1 MSPGASRFLLRGA
14 LALAATLGAACAA
27 SARAQELHLFGAPE
41 ASSPF
46 DGVIATP
53 KEPGGVVPFG
63 DARIAESAGEAFRLG
78 IVPEAS
84 DVAGA
89 EADDPGRGSDT
100 PETAPAAPPRRRCV
114 LFQCET
120 LPIAPAPKLFSTPVT
135 IWTVAGL
142 LGGIADGIEGPIHYG
157 VHPFTFTDE
166 SYFQRW
172 TYGGGSDKVSHFVV
186 STHVAGLLYDAYR
199 LNGLSDDQSF
209 ALAFGTSVVAGA
221 FVEIGDGLSP
231 YGFSAQDWTA
241 DALGSLASVLIKRG
255 HLDDMLGFSL
265 GRWLQTT
272 IPPAVIGGRPL
283 FGIDYSQEIYT
294 MNVRFSGLLP
304 RAHADPGFAR
314 FFQLSFA
321 YLTKGFGYQPPL
333 DSRYQEVGFE
343 LGLDFQEILK
353 AVGVSNQ
360 TWWGDTLLRIFSFLR
375 LPYTQVGVYYNLFNH
390 KWYGPGAPYRYY

>member
-1 MSPGASRFLLRGA
+1 MIGGRRGRVQVIVA
-14 LALAATLGAACAA
+14 VVVVLAAGAR
-27 SARAQELHLFGAPE
+27 SRGQELHLFPTSAPGPLFRASAE
-41 ASSPF
+41 AIETSHPIEPPFELLPGRIGSSEL
-46 DGVIATP
+46 A
-53 KEPGGVVPFG
+53 
-63 DARIAESAGEAFRLG
+63 AESETESDLG
-78 IVPEAS
+78 LTAVPEEP
-84 DVAGA
+84 A
-89 EADDPGRGSDT
+89 EA
-100 PETAPAAPPRRRCV
+100 PRTRRCV

-120 LPIAPAPKLFSTPVT
+120 LPIAPAPKLFTTGVT
-135 IWTVAGL
+135 IWTVVGL

-157 VHPFTFTDE
+157 FHPFTFTDE

-186 STHVAGLLYDAYR
+186 STHVAGLAYDAYR
-199 LNGLSDDQSF
+199 LNGLSEDQSF
-209 ALAFGTSVVAGA
+209 GLAFATSVVAGA

-241 DALGSLASVLIKRG
+241 DALGSLASVFIKRAR
-255 HLDDMLGFSL
+255 LDDTLGFSL

-272 IPPAVIGGRPL
+272 IPPAVIDGRPL

-304 RAHADPGFAR
+304 RVHANPGFAR
-314 FFQLSFA
+314 FFQFSFA

-333 DSRYQEVGFE
+333 DTRYQEVGFE

-375 LPYTQVGVYYNLFNH
+375 LPYTQVGAYYNLFNH
-390 KWYGPGAPYRYY
+390 KWYGPGAPYSFY